1 MQLQA
6 KRRIYSDRPFQ
17 TEGVSLYLAADTTD
31 PGASAI
37 VYRNLRFDNARSMR
51 AFRTDKTNR
60 VAFEASPAETMDVDL
75 SAYVGKDIRLQ
86 LRTCLDDVECEV
98 SQGTQLLTL
107 DGSGDDVT
115 GVAGSLVLLETEL
128 RAGGDVR
135 IRTRYTP
142 STAGVQPTSFT
153 ASRTAGPTTPANV
166 TVSYSGGDVYLDFD
180 FTGLSSASA
189 YTFKIFATA
198 SAVNYDMLT
207 GISVTADNAGPAAP
221 SASLL
226 VS

>member
-1 MQLQA
+1 MQLQSR
-6 KRRIYSDRPFQ
+6 RRIYGDRPFQ

-37 VYRNLRFDNARSMR
+37 VYRNLRFDNPQSFRN
-51 AFRTDKTNR
+51 FRTDKTSR
-60 VAFEASPAETMDVDL
+60 VDFEAAPATSMDVDL
-75 SAYVGKDIRLQ
+75 SASAGQSIRLQ
-86 LRTCLDDVECEV
+86 LRPCLDDVELEV
-98 SQGTQLLTL
+98 AQGTQLLTL

-189 YTFKIFATA
+189 YTVKIFATA
-198 SAVNYDMLT
+198 SATNYDLLT
-207 GISVTADNAGPAAP
+207 GITFTADNAGPSAP
-221 SASLL
+221 SATLL

>member
-1 MQLQA
+1 MRLLT
-6 KRRIYSDRPFQ
+6 KRRMFGHRPFE
-17 TEGVSLYLAADTTD
+17 TEGVSLYLASGATD

-37 VYRNLRFDNARSMR
+37 RYRNHRMEHSPSLGTV
-51 AFRTDKTNR
+51 RTSKTNR
-60 VAFEASPAETMDVDL
+60 VAFQAAPTGSFTFDV
-75 SAYVGKDIRLQ
+75 SAYAGLSLRLQ
-86 LRTCLDDVECEV
+86 LRPCLDDVECEV
-98 SQGTQLLTL
+98 SQGTRLLTL
-107 DGSGDDVT
+107 DGGGDDVT
-115 GVAGSLVLLETEL
+115 GVAGALVLLETQL

-135 IRTRYTP
+135 LRTRYTP
-142 STAGVQPTSFT
+142 SVSGVQPISFT

-166 TVSYSGGDVYLDFD
+166 TVTYTGGDVYLDFD
-180 FTGLSSASA
+180 FAGLSSASD

-207 GISVTADNAGPAAP
+207 GINVTADNSGPAAP

>member
-1 MQLQA
+1 MRLLT
-6 KRRIYSDRPFQ
+6 KRRMFGNRPFE
-17 TEGVSLYLAADTTD
+17 TEGVSLYLAADATD

-37 VYRNLRFDNARSMR
+37 RYRNHRMEHSPSLGTV
-51 AFRTDKTNR
+51 RTSKTNR
-60 VAFEASPAETMDVDL
+60 VAFQAAPTESFTLDV
-75 SAYVGKDIRLQ
+75 SAYAGQSLRLQ
-86 LRTCLDDVECEV
+86 LRPCLDDVELEV
-98 SQGTQLLTL
+98 SQGTRLLTL
-107 DGSGDDVT
+107 DGSGDDAT
-115 GVAGSLVLLETEL
+115 GVAGSLILLETQI

-142 STAGVQPTSFT
+142 SASGVQPTSFT

-166 TVSYSGGDVYLDFD
+166 TVTYSGGDVYLDFD
-180 FTGLSSASA
+180 LVGLSSASA

-207 GISVTADNAGPAAP
+207 GISVTADNTGPTAP
-221 SASLL
+221 SASVL